1 MKPILTSMYRIW
13 HKTLISLLDIKE
25 ISERD
30 IDDKEVITLGW
41 KAWEIIFKCSETLNE
56 DAEATSSFW
65 ASWDGPNVTHK
76 VIAKKLS
83 RHRKRKPKEGLKQN
97 VTAKYVK
104 SLLFKARKKI
114 QICIEKELSYLR
126 YLHERQVKKIL

>member
-65 ASWDGPNVTHK
+65 ASWGGSNVTHK
-76 VIAKKLS
+76 GIAKKLS
-83 RHRKRKPKEGLKQN
+83 QHRKRKPKEGLKQN
-97 VTAKYVK
+97 VTANDVK
-104 SLLFKARKKI
+104 SLLSKARKKI
-114 QICIEKELSYLR
+114 QICIDKELSYLR
-126 YLHERQVKKIL
+126 YLHERQAKKIL